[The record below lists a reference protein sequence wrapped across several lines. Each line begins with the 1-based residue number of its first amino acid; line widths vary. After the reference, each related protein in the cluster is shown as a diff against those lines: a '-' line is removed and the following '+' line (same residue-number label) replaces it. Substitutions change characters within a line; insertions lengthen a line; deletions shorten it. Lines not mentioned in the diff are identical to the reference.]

1 MGLFGD
7 LFNKK
12 EDTFSTTNW
21 IPLQTV
27 KQLNEIVTNSTSKKQ
42 VIFKHSTRC
51 GISSMVIKQFEK
63 QFDLTEDEID
73 LYFLDLLKFRDI
85 SNAIATKFQVI
96 HQSPQLIVINN
107 KKVVAQASHHDILSV
122 ELK

>member
-1 MGLFGD
+1 MGLFSD
-7 LFNKK
+7 LFSKK

-21 IPLQTV
+21 IPLQTIE
-27 KQLNEIVTNSTSKKQ
+27 QLNEIVNNSTTKKQ
-42 VIFKHSTRC
+42 AIFKHSTRC
-51 GISSMVIKQFEK
+51 GISSMVIKQFEN
-63 QFDLTEDEID
+63 QFNLTEDKID

-107 KKVVAQASHHDILSV
+107 KKVVAQASHHDILSI